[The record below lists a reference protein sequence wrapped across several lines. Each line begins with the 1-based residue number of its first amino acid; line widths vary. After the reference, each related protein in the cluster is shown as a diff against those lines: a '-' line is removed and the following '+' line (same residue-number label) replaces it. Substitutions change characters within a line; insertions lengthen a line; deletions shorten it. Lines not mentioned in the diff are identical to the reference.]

1 MSIVSTAGLSSAYQ
15 ITEYTASSELSPNLL
30 NTGGSIAIPIL
41 EVVEEQELGKLLE
54 NEVVSIRISPENEGR
69 AFYLLSKFC
78 QFQSLPEHVF
88 ALRRA
93 DLRFLEEAGIP
104 YAKIG

>member
-1 MSIVSTAGLSSAYQ
+1 MPKASTAGLSSGYQ
-15 ITEYTASSELSPNLL
+15 ITEYTASSELNPNLFS
-30 NTGGSIAIPIL
+30 TGGLIAIPIL
-41 EVVEEQELGKLLE
+41 QVFEEKELGKLLE
-54 NEVVSIRISPENEGR
+54 NEVISIRISPENEGR

-78 QFQSLPEHVF
+78 QFQSLPEHIF

-104 YAKIG
+104 YEKIG